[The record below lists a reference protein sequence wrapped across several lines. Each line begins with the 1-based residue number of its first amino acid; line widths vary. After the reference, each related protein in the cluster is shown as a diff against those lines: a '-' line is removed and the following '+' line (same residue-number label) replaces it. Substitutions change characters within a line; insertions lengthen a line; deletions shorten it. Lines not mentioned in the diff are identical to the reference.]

1 MERVRRVKQGIVA
14 AAVNDTDS
22 GASVRGGG
30 AEADC
35 RRALI
40 DAYRKSKLAILDSI
54 LG

>member
-14 AAVNDTDS
+14 AAANDTNSS
-22 GASVRGGG
+22 GSVQGSGS
-30 AEADC
+30 EADS

-40 DAYRKSKLAILDSI
+40 NAYRKSKLAILDSI